1 MRVTNWAVLAGVV
14 AMGLAGCSGSSSS
27 SDATDASPAAAVS
40 AAATA
45 AATDTTCDGD
55 AIAEAISAAMAPDE
69 KLVNLDSFECSGD
82 FAYAFATTGSADDNP
97 DSQIGVT
104 IVLKTDGTSWAVQ
117 DRQEV
122 CGTAEVT
129 DGPAPYPT
137 DAAVPEPIWQ
147 NACQSN

>member
-1 MRVTNWAVLAGVV
+1 MRVANWAVLAGVL

-27 SDATDASPAAAVS
+27 TD
-40 AAATA
+40 TA
-45 AATDTTCDGD
+45 AATPVASVAATTAAADTACDGD
-55 AIAEAISAAMAPDE
+55 AIAEAISAAIGPDE

-82 FAYAFATTGSADDNP
+82 FSYAFATTGSADDNP

-104 IVLKTDGTSWAVQ
+104 IVLKTDGTSWAIQ
-117 DRQEV
+117 DRQAV
-122 CGTAEVT
+122 CGTAEIT